1 MLTALLL
8 CLGAAAA
15 TDHANDENL
24 YRKSLIAPPLF
35 KFCKTAYAAEAP
47 HYDAALSRWVEK
59 HQHAIARGEFAVR
72 ENAINGTG
80 DIDAEVHGEVRR
92 WIAET
97 GALPS
102 DEQQRRCTSLR
113 NEVHVAE

>member
-8 CLGAAAA
+8 CLGAAVA
-15 TDHANDENL
+15 TDHADDANL
-24 YRKSLIAPPLF
+24 YKKSLIAPPLF
-35 KFCKTAYAAEAP
+35 KFCKTAHAVEAP
-47 HYDAALSRWVEK
+47 HYDAALSSWVEK

-72 ENAINGTG
+72 ERAINGTD

-102 DEQQRRCTSLR
+102 DEQQRRCASLR
-113 NEVHVAE
+113 DEVRVAE

>member
-15 TDHANDENL
+15 ADQAVDANL
-24 YRKSLIAPPLF
+24 YKKSLIAPPLF
-35 KFCKTAYAAEAP
+35 KFCKTAHVAEAP
-47 HYDAALSRWVEK
+47 HYDAALSNWVEK

-72 ENAINGTG
+72 EHAINGTD
-80 DIDAEVHGEVRR
+80 DIDAEVHGEVKR

-102 DEQQRRCTSLR
+102 HEQQRRCTSLR
-113 NEVHVAE
+113 DEVHKAE